1 MEIYIIRHGETF
13 WNEQGRLQG
22 NTDIEL
28 NEKGRE
34 AAGTR
39 GRQLEDIY
47 FDVIYSSPL
56 IRAYETAC
64 LIRGHRN
71 IPIIR
76 DNRLKEMSFGTYEG
90 RDAKKLW
97 DNQDDPFHY
106 FFNRPELFHAAPEG
120 EEFNDVCL
128 RAKSF
133 LKEVLEPQEHHYKRV
148 MITGHGAV
156 NKALMQ
162 YIKNS
167 TLKDYWAGGL
177 QKNCG
182 VVIVRLEDG
191 HYEVIQE

>member
-34 AAGTR
+34 AAGKR
-39 GRQLEDIY
+39 GRELEEVS

-76 DNRLKEMSFGTYEG
+76 DERLKEMSFGTYEG
-90 RDAKKLW
+90 RDARMLW
-97 DNQDDPFHY
+97 ENQEDPFHY
-106 FFNRPELFHAAPEG
+106 FFSRPDLFHAAPEG
-120 EEFNDVCL
+120 EEFEDVCK
-128 RAKSF
+128 RARSF
-133 LKEVLEPQEHHYKRV
+133 LTEVLEPLEHRYERV
-148 MITGHGAV
+148 MITGHGAI
-156 NKALMQ
+156 NKALMR
-162 YIKNS
+162 YIKKS
-167 TLKDYWAGGL
+167 ALKNYWAGGL

-182 VVIVRLEDG
+182 VVIVTLKEG
-191 HYEVIQE
+191 IYEVVQE